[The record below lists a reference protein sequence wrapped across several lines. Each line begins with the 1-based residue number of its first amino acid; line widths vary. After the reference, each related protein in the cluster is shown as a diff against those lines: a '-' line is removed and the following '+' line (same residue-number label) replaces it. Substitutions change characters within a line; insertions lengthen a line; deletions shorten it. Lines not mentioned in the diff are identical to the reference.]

1 MLIYEF
7 MRMTRIQLMRKM
19 RTIMRMPLI
28 KNLPYLFSHHS
39 HAFAISH
46 RSKGFSLIE
55 LVVAMAIFVTIS
67 SVLVVSQRR
76 FGGNTLITNL
86 AYDVALTMRQA
97 QVYGISV
104 RRVKAVS
111 DPEGIAQ
118 FERSYGIHIGTAG
131 YYILFADADN
141 DKKYNTASNSAT
153 GCLSSPSS
161 GLPECVSFFKIEHGN
176 YIKQFCGGADCYY
189 GPLASNAIDRLEV
202 LFHRPEPEPT
212 VKGYKSGALVS
223 GDYGSASVM
232 VSSPQMATKS
242 ICISATG
249 QMSIKATCL

>member
-1 MLIYEF
+1 MQKSKKIKLEKKLEP
-7 MRMTRIQLMRKM
+7 TRPNVPSRYGRGTLK
-19 RTIMRMPLI
+19 L
-28 KNLPYLFSHHS
+28 KAS
-39 HAFAISH
+39 A
-46 RSKGFSLIE
+46 GFSLIE

-104 RRVKAVS
+104 RKVKAVS

-118 FERSYGIHIGTAG
+118 FNRSYGIHIGTAG
-131 YYILFADADN
+131 YYVLFADAN
-141 DKKYNTASNSAT
+141 DDKRYNTASNNAN
-153 GCLSSPSS
+153 GCVSSPVDGS
-161 GLPECVSFFKIEHGN
+161 LPECVSFFKIEHGN
-176 YIKQFCGGADCYY
+176 YIKQFCGDVDCYY
-189 GPLASNAIDRLEV
+189 GPLTNNAIDRLEI

-212 VKGYKSGALVS
+212 VRGYKGVPLINTYSK
-223 GDYGSASVM
+223 ASIM
-232 VSSPQMATKS
+232 VSSPQAVTKS

-249 QMSIKATCL
+249 QMSIKNSC

>member
-1 MLIYEF
+1 MFWGLVRWLSCKIAMLIYEF

-141 DKKYNTASNSAT
+141 
-153 GCLSSPSS
+153 
-161 GLPECVSFFKIEHGN
+161 
-176 YIKQFCGGADCYY
+176 
-189 GPLASNAIDRLEV
+189 
-202 LFHRPEPEPT
+202 
-212 VKGYKSGALVS
+212 
-223 GDYGSASVM
+223 
-232 VSSPQMATKS
+232 
-242 ICISATG
+242 
-249 QMSIKATCL
+249 